1 MTLRTEHPQSALSNA
16 NRTARGRG
24 PSIVLYSHDGF
35 GLGHLSRTI
44 RIGQSIRTLQ
54 PRASI
59 LIITSSPAARCLA
72 LPEDFECIKL
82 PSVTKTGVERYRP
95 HLDASLEAVVALR
108 SALLL
113 STVQH
118 LRPDV
123 LLVDHRP
130 LGLKKEVLPTLE
142 WIRESAP
149 EIRTVAGLRDIIDE
163 ADTVVRD
170 RTVQNVYDALEHL
183 YDCVLVYGDRSIL
196 DSTREYAFP
205 RSIVGKTYFTG
216 YLGRAA
222 AGRSREEVHKALRL
236 DGRRLVV
243 VHAGGGGDGTALIDT
258 YLQCIDRLP
267 DDVHSLVV
275 TGPLM
280 ERGERKRLQA
290 GATTLPVTLVEYQE
304 DLASCIA
311 AADLSVSMGGY
322 NTICEILSAR
332 VRALVVPRIF
342 PRQEQYIRAQRLA
355 ARGMITMLLPIA
367 LTPQTLADAVHAAL
381 QSCPAPSDSISL
393 DGGRRA
399 AEVISSHL
407 SSHPAA
413 TRRVVHA

>member
-1 MTLRTEHPQSALSNA
+1 VNIQTERRNVPPSDAERAESC
-16 NRTARGRG
+16 G
-24 PSIVLYSHDGF
+24 PLIALYSHDGF

-44 RIGQSIRTLQ
+44 YLAQHVRALN

-59 LIITSSPAARCLA
+59 LIITSSPAAHCLA
-72 LPEDFECIKL
+72 LPEDFEYIKL

-123 LLVDHRP
+123 LLIDHRP
-130 LGLKKEVLPTLE
+130 LGLKKEVLPTLQ

-149 EIRTVAGLRDIIDE
+149 EIQTVAGLRDVIDE

-170 RTVQNVYDALEHL
+170 WTAQNIYDALEHL
-183 YDCVLVYGDRSIL
+183 FDSVLVYGDRSIL
-196 DSTREYAFP
+196 DSTKEYAFP
-205 RSIVGKTYFTG
+205 RSVAGKTSFTG
-216 YLGRAA
+216 YLGRDSTR
-222 AGRSREEVHKALRL
+222 RSREEVRAALGL
-236 DGRRLVV
+236 DGQRLIV
-243 VHAGGGGDGTALIDT
+243 VHAGGGGDGGALIVT

-267 DDVHSLVV
+267 ADVHSLVV

-280 ERGERKRLQA
+280 DRREYERLQA
-290 GATTLPVTLVEYQE
+290 GAANLPVTLVECQE

-322 NTICEILSAR
+322 NTVCEILSAR
-332 VRALVVPRIF
+332 VRAVVIPRIF

-355 ARGMITMLLPIA
+355 ACGLIRMLLPIA
-367 LTPQTLADAVHAAL
+367 LTPQKLADAVRTAL
-381 QSCPAPSDSISL
+381 LSCPAPPDSISL

-399 AEVISSHL
+399 AAIISSRL
-407 SSHPAA
+407 SSHSA
-413 TRRVVHA
+413 TARRAVHA